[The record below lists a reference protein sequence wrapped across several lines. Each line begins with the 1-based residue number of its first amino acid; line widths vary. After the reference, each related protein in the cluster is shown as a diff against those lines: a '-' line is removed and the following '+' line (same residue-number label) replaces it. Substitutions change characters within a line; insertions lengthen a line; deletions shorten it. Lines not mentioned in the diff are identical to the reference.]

1 VVRPLRNRANKH
13 LQDRAAMRAGN
24 WSGIVGV
31 NPQDF
36 AVAEGM
42 GPILDRS
49 REHLGATDVAI
60 IRYRRA
66 CSRQRAHWR
75 LATSR
80 RGLVRFR
87 VCALKNCWCLLKV
100 HGRTCPLRRTR

>member
-1 VVRPLRNRANKH
+1 
-13 LQDRAAMRAGN
+13 MRAGN

-49 REHLGATDVAI
+49 REHLGATDVAV
-60 IRYRRA
+60 IRYRRRMLDA
-66 CSRQRAHWR
+66 ARALEAGQEPPGLGAHSHLRTDELLVPVESSWEEVP
-75 LATSR
+75 TSGDEAFTPR
-80 RGLVRFR
+80 
-87 VCALKNCWCLLKV
+87 
-100 HGRTCPLRRTR
+100 